1 MSEYQRRLNSL
12 GGNMR
17 AYQDEDLILQRVL
30 AESLLTSQG
39 GTGATAGDNLP
50 QIQLSSLGS
59 PGTGT
64 NTTTTTTTATTTTT
78 TADDLNQALELS
90 KREEEERRRRE
101 LEEEEELKRVLE
113 LSLMEK

>member
-39 GTGATAGDNLP
+39 GTVPTTGDNLP

-64 NTTTTTTTATTTTT
+64 STTAT

-113 LSLMEK
+113 LSLLEK